1 MRTLH
6 QPNFNN
12 SRKYSAQD
20 NTERLEAEREDAIL
34 SQQFDAQMRERGK
47 IVVKGLIEKYGFS
60 PEGAKR
66 TLGYIEMM
74 KIEQARFATP
84 EMEKAALAA
93 DKWYWS

>member
-6 QPNFNN
+6 QPNYSNT
-12 SRKYSAQD
+12 RKYSAQD
-20 NTERLEAEREDAIL
+20 NAERMEAEREDAIL
-34 SQQFDAQMRERGK
+34 AEQFDAQMKERGK
-47 IVVKGLIEKYGFS
+47 VVVKGLIEKYGFS
-60 PEGAKR
+60 EEGARR

-74 KIEQARFATP
+74 KVEQARFATP